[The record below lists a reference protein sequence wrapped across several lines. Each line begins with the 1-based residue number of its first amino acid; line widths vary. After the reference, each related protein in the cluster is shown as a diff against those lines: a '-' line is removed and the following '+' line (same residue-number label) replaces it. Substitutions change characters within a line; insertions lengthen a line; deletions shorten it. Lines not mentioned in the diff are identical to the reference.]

1 MSDLDDLYQEIILD
15 HDRSPRNYGRV
26 ENATHSA
33 EGYNPLCGDRLF
45 VTLRAGERI
54 EEIRFEAQACSIA
67 KASASLMTLHARERT
82 IDDARKLAAAFEA
95 MVRGSG
101 DPAADLGELVALA
114 GVRRFPSRIRCATL
128 PWQAVLDALSRSPR

>member
-1 MSDLDDLYQEIILD
+1 MSDLDELYQTIILD
-15 HDRSPRNYGRV
+15 HDRSPRNYGRI

-54 EEIRFEAQACSIA
+54 DEIKFEAQACSIA
-67 KASASLMTLHARERT
+67 KASASLMTLHAPKRT
-82 IDDARKLAAAFEA
+82 IDDAKQLAAAFEA
-95 MVRGSG
+95 MVRGSD
-101 DPAADLGELVALA
+101 DPAADLGELVAFA

-128 PWQAVLDALSRSPR
+128 PWHAMLDALTRSRR